1 MVDNTLTELCQ
12 EIRNWFDRA
21 RYIGRIT
28 IDPDGGVYCGGIAVG
43 LAEGQYYRVIGST
56 FADGVHIYPDADN
69 KQENFDG
76 AVWAMAVPP
85 PVIKLATE
93 IAAWRAKY
101 EAPDAASM
109 SPFMSESFGGY
120 SYQKGSAFTSA
131 NTSGSV
137 GWQSVFAARLNAL
150 RKI

>member
-1 MVDNTLTELCQ
+1 MDIPMTELCQ

-28 IDPDGGVYCGGIAVG
+28 IGPGGGVYCDGIAVG

-69 KQENFDG
+69 KQESFDG

-85 PVIKLATE
+85 PVIKLAAE

-109 SPFMSESFGGY
+109 SPFNSESFGGY
-120 SYQKGSAFTSA
+120 SYSKSSNTSDGASGGVSWKSAFAS
-131 NTSGSV
+131 
-137 GWQSVFAARLNAL
+137 RLNAL

>member
-1 MVDNTLTELCQ
+1 MDIPMTELCQ

-21 RYIGRIT
+21 RYIGSIT
-28 IDPDGGVYCGGIAVG
+28 IGPDGGVYCDGIAAG

-69 KQENFDG
+69 KQESFDG

-85 PVIKLATE
+85 PVIKLAAE
-93 IAAWRAKY
+93 IAAWRTKY

-109 SPFMSESFGGY
+109 SPFFAESFGGY
-120 SYQKGSAFTSA
+120 SYSKSVGAGTKSSGTAADWKSAFAS
-131 NTSGSV
+131 
-137 GWQSVFAARLNAL
+137 RLNAL